1 MELEWVL
8 FLKILIKTKSKN
20 DNKYHL
26 KIKPV
31 MPIKVEILP
40 INLSVLYLQTSAFG
54 LKLLTYNYVFTP
66 KISDEP
72 FLQSLRK
79 MILLLNLTPIIMKFG
94 TNYSN
99 GYVYISIP
107 PWRIFKWLYSF
118 FRKEALVIHI
128 TLQGKRLEI
137 WISYHLE

>member
-1 MELEWVL
+1 
-8 FLKILIKTKSKN
+8 
-20 DNKYHL
+20 
-26 KIKPV
+26 

-66 KISDEP
+66 KFSDEP

-107 PWRIFKWLYSF
+107 P
-118 FRKEALVIHI
+118 
-128 TLQGKRLEI
+128 
-137 WISYHLE
+137 